1 MDVSSLFLFVAAGL
15 LLNLT
20 PGPDVLFIVSHALR
34 AGARAGIVAA
44 CGITLGVFV
53 HIAAAALG
61 LGALLATSSTA
72 FTALKWIGGAYLV
85 WIGLRALRTPGA
97 ATILPLHEG
106 GLSSMHAGVPAD
118 SQAAAAAPAAA
129 PADAPTVPWPAAP
142 RGPALRAVFWSGF
155 ATNALNPKVALFFL
169 AFLPQFIGPEIAD
182 KALAFAALGL
192 LFNFNSLWVNIGWA
206 LAAAWLAR
214 RASAMRRHLALIDR
228 IAGVLFIGFGLRLVF
243 SDNAAH

>member
-1 MDVSSLFLFVAAGL
+1 MDAHSLLLFVAAGL
-15 LLNLT
+15 VLNLT

-34 AGARAGIVAA
+34 AGARTGIVAA

-61 LGALLATSSTA
+61 LGAVLAASSTA

-85 WIGLRALRTPGA
+85 WLGVRALRAPGSASVMPVDMAKAEPCA
-97 ATILPLHEG
+97 AGATRAESG
-106 GLSSMHAGVPAD
+106 
-118 SQAAAAAPAAA
+118 APS
-129 PADAPTVPWPAAP
+129 AP
-142 RGPALRAVFWSGF
+142 RLHSVFWSGF

-169 AFLPQFIGPEIAD
+169 AFLPQFIDPAATD
-182 KALAFAALGL
+182 KPLAFAALGL

-214 RASAMRRHLALIDR
+214 RASLMARGLTLIDR